1 MKLADHLPDGARVL
15 MDTNPI
21 IYVFEG
27 NPLAAQFMSVFEAID
42 AGRIQAIVTPITV
55 AEVVCG
61 PIKAGNE
68 ALAERY
74 RYALCSGIG
83 WSLRDLDADIAMLAA
98 RLRIQH
104 RIKLPDAIQ
113 LATAIHDGCYA
124 LITYDRDFGDDE
136 TIQILGPKAKN
147 KKPRADKK

>member
-1 MKLADHLPDGARVL
+1 MTLADSIPDGATVL
-15 MDTNPI
+15 VDTNPI

-27 NPLAAQFMSVFEAID
+27 SPLAAQFMSVFEAID
-42 AGRIQAIVTPITV
+42 AGRIQAVVTPITV

-61 PIKAGNE
+61 PMKAGNE

-83 WSLRDLDADIAMLAA
+83 WSLREMDADIAMLAA
-98 RLRIQH
+98 RLRLQH

-113 LATAIHDGCYA
+113 LATAVHEGCHA
-124 LITYDRDFGDDE
+124 LITYDRDFGDA
-136 TIQILGPKAKN
+136 TAVSILGPK
-147 KKPRADKK
+147 PRTPS

>member
-1 MKLADHLPDGARVL
+1 MTLADHIPDGASVL
-15 MDTNPI
+15 VDTNPI

-27 NPLAAQFMSVFEAID
+27 NPLAARFTSVFEAID
-42 AGRIQAIVTPITV
+42 AGRIQAVVTPITI

-61 PIKAGNE
+61 PMKAGNE

-74 RYALCSGIG
+74 RCALCSGFG
-83 WSLRDLDADIAMLAA
+83 WNLREIDADIAMLAA

-113 LATAIHDGCYA
+113 LATAVHAGCHA
-124 LITYDRDFGDDE
+124 LLTYDRDFGDACAVN
-136 TIQILGPKAKN
+136 ILGPKPA
-147 KKPRADKK
+147 

>member
-1 MKLADHLPDGARVL
+1 MTLADSIPDGATVL
-15 MDTNPI
+15 VDTNPI

-27 NPLAAQFMSVFEAID
+27 SPLAAQFMSVFEAID
-42 AGRIQAIVTPITV
+42 AGRIQAVVTPITV

-61 PIKAGNE
+61 PMKAGNE

-83 WSLRDLDADIAMLAA
+83 WSLREMDADIAMLAA
-98 RLRIQH
+98 RLRLQH

-113 LATAIHDGCYA
+113 LATAVHEGCHA
-124 LITYDRDFGDDE
+124 LITYDRDFGDA
-136 TIQILGPKAKN
+136 TAVSILGPK
-147 KKPRADKK
+147 PRTPG

>member
-1 MKLADHLPDGARVL
+1 MTLADQIPDGATILV
-15 MDTNPI
+15 DTNPI

-27 NPLAAQFMSVFEAID
+27 NLLAAQFVSVFKAID
-42 AGRIQAIVTPITV
+42 DGRIQALVTPITI

-61 PIKAGNE
+61 PMKKGNE

-74 RYALCSGIG
+74 RYALSSGIG
-83 WSLRDLDADIAMLAA
+83 WNLREMDANIAMLAA

-113 LATAIHDGCYA
+113 LATAVHGGCHA
-124 LITYDRDFGDDE
+124 LLTYDRDFGDA
-136 TIQILGPKAKN
+136 TAVNILGPKPKI
-147 KKPRADKK
+147 KS

>member
-1 MKLADHLPDGARVL
+1 MKLADQIPDGARVL
-15 MDTNPI
+15 VDTNPI

-42 AGRIQAIVTPITV
+42 AGRIHAVVTPITV

-61 PIKAGNE
+61 PIRAGNE

-74 RYALCSGIG
+74 RYALCSGVG
-83 WSLRDLDADIAMLAA
+83 WSVRDLDADIVMLAA

-104 RIKLPDAIQ
+104 HIKLLDAIQ

-124 LITYDRDFGDDE
+124 LLTYDRDFGDAE
-136 TIQILGPKAKN
+136 TVRILGPNPKIKKPKN
-147 KKPRADKK
+147 KNL

>member
-1 MKLADHLPDGARVL
+1 MKLADQIPDGARVL
-15 MDTNPI
+15 VDTNPI

-27 NPLAAQFMSVFEAID
+27 NPLAAQFMSVFEARD
-42 AGRIQAIVTPITV
+42 AGRIHAVVTPITV

-74 RYALCSGIG
+74 RYALCSGVG
-83 WSLRDLDADIAMLAA
+83 WSVRDLDADIVMLAA

-104 RIKLPDAIQ
+104 HIKLPNAIQ

-124 LITYDRDFGDDE
+124 L
-136 TIQILGPKAKN
+136 
-147 KKPRADKK
+147 

>member
-1 MKLADHLPDGARVL
+1 MGMNLAGQIPDGARVL

-27 NPLAAQFMSVFEAID
+27 STLAAPFVGVFEAIES
-42 AGRIQAIVTPITV
+42 GRIQAIVTPITI
-55 AEVVCG
+55 AEVVGG
-61 PIKAGNE
+61 PLKVGNV

-74 RYALCSGIG
+74 RRALCFGLG
-83 WSLRDLDADIAMLAA
+83 WSLRELDADIAMLAA

-113 LATAIHDGCYA
+113 LATAVHEGCHA
-124 LITYDRDFGDDE
+124 LVTYDRDFGDG
-136 TIQILGPKAKN
+136 TAITVLGPGW
-147 KKPRADKK
+147 KPG